1 MLNFLNNQPI
11 MYTTV
16 AGFYENGQIHFT
28 ESPPVQTKSKTKVF
42 VTFIDDTSPKAIRK
56 LGSWEGK
63 YSISDDFNEPLDD
76 LSIIRFNS

>member
-1 MLNFLNNQPI
+1 

-28 ESPPVQTKSKTKVF
+28 ESPPVQTKTKTEVF
-42 VTFIDDTSPKAIRK
+42 ITFVDDTSPKAVRK

-63 YSISDDFNEPLDD
+63 YSIPDDFNEPLDD
-76 LSIIRFNS
+76 LPTIRFNS